1 MGVIQGSIN
10 NLLMT
15 AGVAARLS
23 PELEKL
29 SKERELKKGIQN
41 LERVR
46 EEAVEQKTGE
56 QLQEPIAE
64 ELVKKQRE
72 LAYLNPKKSNIK
84 AWGAEEE
91 GLQEIKETTRTEEEG
106 KNLTKIGK
114 ETEARI
120 RATAAAEEKLANE
133 QERKRISESFRNW
146 RNL

>member
-23 PELEKL
+23 PGLEKL
-29 SKERELKKGIQN
+29 NKERELKKGIQN
-41 LERVR
+41 LERAR
-46 EEAVEQKTGE
+46 EEAVEQKIGE

-84 AWGAEEE
+84 EWGDEEE
-91 GLQEIKETTRTEEEG
+91 GLQEIKETTRKEEEE
-106 KNLTKIGK
+106 KNLTKVGK
-114 ETEARI
+114 ETQARI
-120 RATAAAEEKLANE
+120 YAAAAAQETLLAKQEE
-133 QERKRISESFRNW
+133 KRISESFRNW